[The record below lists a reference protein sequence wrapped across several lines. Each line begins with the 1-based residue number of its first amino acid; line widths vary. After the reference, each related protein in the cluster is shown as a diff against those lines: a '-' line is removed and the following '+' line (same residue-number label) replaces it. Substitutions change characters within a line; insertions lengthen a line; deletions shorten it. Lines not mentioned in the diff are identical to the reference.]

1 MMHIF
6 DLMIMSAYRMLAHLQ
21 VHIVCRHT
29 SCFQPSAI
37 DAKQLTANQFFCLR
51 LSQALM
57 AASPE
62 ALSINEKLEVAQG
75 HRSLLS
81 SQLIDINKQIDDIKA
96 RIAYHE
102 NKANEH
108 AEQLAY
114 HRSEHDIQLALLDAL
129 EEQPIAQDRAS
140 CARG

>member
-6 DLMIMSAYRMLAHLQ
+6 DLMIMGAYRALAYLQ

-37 DAKQLTANQFFCLR
+37 GAQQFAVDQFSCLR

-57 AASPE
+57 AASSE
-62 ALSINEKLEVAQG
+62 ALSINEKLELAQG

-81 SQLIDINKQIDDIKA
+81 SQLIDINKQIDGIKA
-96 RIAYHE
+96 RIAYYKD
-102 NKANEH
+102 KANEH
-108 AEQLAY
+108 AEQFAY
-114 HRSEHDIQLALLDAL
+114 YRSEHNIQLALLDAL

>member
-1 MMHIF
+1 
-6 DLMIMSAYRMLAHLQ
+6 
-21 VHIVCRHT
+21 
-29 SCFQPSAI
+29 
-37 DAKQLTANQFFCLR
+37 
-51 LSQALM
+51 M
-57 AASPE
+57 AVSPGD
-62 ALSINEKLEVAQG
+62 LSINEKLEVAQR

-129 EEQPIAQDRAS
+129 EEQPMAQDRAS